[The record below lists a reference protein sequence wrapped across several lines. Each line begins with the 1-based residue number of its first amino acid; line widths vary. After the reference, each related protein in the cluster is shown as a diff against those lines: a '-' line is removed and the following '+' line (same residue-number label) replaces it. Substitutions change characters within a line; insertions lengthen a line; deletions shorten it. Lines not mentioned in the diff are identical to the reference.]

1 MSSSALLDAVALAS
15 RYATEELT
23 VDVLSG
29 GGWFS
34 KLGWEH
40 FGYALSR
47 ELTDRCRHVNGL
59 VRQLA
64 DIPNTAFSYKLA
76 CDMRYGSFVAGGL
89 SMSWLL
95 AYLIRLHS
103 AKELPVGGVR
113 DSLVRPDWR
122 CFMGCGIVKAK
133 FTDRG
138 QAFTFE
144 VLRARSGMLGESVL
158 FDAILHAMRAS
169 RRDNRTRLFLVVNG
183 TSCREVLRFSAY
195 CAAMDGVFALS
206 PEGRQHAF
214 KREAI

>member
-1 MSSSALLDAVALAS
+1 MSSSALLDAVALTS

-23 VDVLSG
+23 VEILSG

-34 KLGWEH
+34 KVGWEH

-64 DIPNTAFSYKLA
+64 DIPNVAFSYKLA
-76 CDMRYGSFVAGGL
+76 CDMRYAPFVAGGL

-95 AYLIRLHS
+95 AYLSRLHS
-103 AKELPVGGVR
+103 SREVPVGGVR

-122 CFMGCGIVKAK
+122 CFMACVSVEAK
-133 FTDRG
+133 FTDRS

-144 VLRARSGMLGESVL
+144 VLRAQSGVLGKSVL
-158 FDAILHAMRAS
+158 FDAIVHAMRAS

-183 TSCREVLRFSAY
+183 TSGREVMRFSAY
-195 CAAMDGVFALS
+195 GAALDGIFTLS
-206 PEGRQHAF
+206 PEGRQHAI
-214 KREAI
+214 KKEAI